1 MMCSSGQ
8 TRPNWSGFMQSVC
21 RGKHPDVSSVEMLSI
36 VDLNPSDNDCIY
48 STLMFVNNM
57 AKSYNITT
65 ANITFDQPLYIKA
78 NDIVAKANL
87 DIVVRLGGF
96 HTLMSFL
103 GSIGHLMKGSGFEE
117 ILGVL
122 YGKNTVEHIMSG
134 KAYARALRG
143 HVLLMSK

>member
-1 MMCSSGQ
+1 M
-8 TRPNWSGFMQSVC
+8 V
-21 RGKHPDVSSVEMLSI
+21 
-36 VDLNPSDNDCIY
+36 
-48 STLMFVNNM
+48 VNNL
-57 AKSYNITT
+57 AKSYNIRT

-78 NDIVAKANL
+78 VDIVAKAYL

-103 GSIGHLMKGSGFEE
+103 GSFGHLMKSSGSEE

-122 YGKNTVEHIMSG
+122 YGKNIIEHLVSG